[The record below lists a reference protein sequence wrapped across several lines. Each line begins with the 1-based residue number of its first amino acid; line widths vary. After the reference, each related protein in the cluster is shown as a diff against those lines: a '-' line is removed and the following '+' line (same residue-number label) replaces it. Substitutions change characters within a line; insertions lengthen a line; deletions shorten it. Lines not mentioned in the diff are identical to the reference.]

1 MDYGTFLS
9 FSYIDVD
16 KCVGCTNCI
25 KRCPTEAIRVREGKA
40 IITPERCIDCGV
52 CIRVCPHHAKK
63 AKFDHLELLNRFTY
77 NIALPAPALYGQF
90 RHLDHIDLI
99 LTALKRL
106 GFDDVFEVS
115 KAAELV
121 SDATRKIISDGNI
134 PKPII
139 SSACPAIVR
148 LIRVRFPELCAHVLP
163 LHSPMEIAALI
174 AKKEAHQKTGLP
186 IEQIGVF
193 FITPCAAK
201 VTDIK
206 SPVGTTVSHVDGA
219 IAISEIYHQIAD
231 VMKRIEKVE
240 PLSQSGV
247 IGVGWAS
254 SGGEASALLNDRYLA
269 ADGMENI
276 IDILE
281 GLEEERIQG
290 IDFVE
295 LNACTGGCVGGVFCI
310 ENAYVAK
317 ARLQSLR
324 RYLPVAKNHL
334 SANIPDYMKWTDGL
348 EFTPVLKLSD
358 NLEEAMDMM
367 NQINRICERFPGL
380 DCGACGAPTCH
391 AFAEDVVCGLADKSN
406 CIFVMKE
413 EIKQVTDT
421 LSHMAHM
428 NPPLQNKGE
437 IQNHKIQGTHE
448 KNSS

>member
-1 MDYGTFLS
+1 MERFYHSVTL
-9 FSYIDVD
+9 DVD

-63 AKFDHLELLNRFTY
+63 AKFDHLEMLNRFTY
-77 NIALPAPALYGQF
+77 NIALPAPSLYGQF

-106 GFDDVFEVS
+106 GFDDIFEVS

-121 SDATRKIISDGNI
+121 SDATRKIILDGNM

-148 LIRVRFPELCAHVLP
+148 LIRVRFPDLCAHVLP
-163 LHSPMEIAALI
+163 LHAPMETAALL
-174 AKKEAHQKTGLP
+174 AKEEAHQKTGLP

-206 SPVGTTVSHVDGA
+206 SPIGTTISHVDGA
-219 IAISEIYHQIAD
+219 IAISEIYHQLAD
-231 VMKRIEKVE
+231 AMKHIEKAE

-281 GLEEERIQG
+281 GLEEERIQEL
-290 IDFVE
+290 DFVE
-295 LNACTGGCVGGVFCI
+295 LNACTGGCVGGIFCI

-334 SANIPDYMKWTDGL
+334 PSQIPAYMKWTDDL
-348 EFTPVLKLSD
+348 EFAPVLKLSD

-367 NQINRICERFPGL
+367 NRIDSMCKEFPGL

-428 NPPLQNKGE
+428 NPPLQNKGK
-437 IQNHKIQGTHE
+437 IQNHKIQGAHE